1 MNFFN
6 KDEIVYKR
14 IIQYVVGLFIMNI
27 GIAFSIKSNLGSTP
41 VVTVPYAISLITGF
55 DIGYTNAA
63 FQAFLVLIELLLLR
77 SAFKSKHILQVFVAI
92 LFSAFTSLS
101 LIILGLFLPP
111 ANSIILQILFLVLG
125 IVILAFGLFLYVP
138 MNVVP
143 VSVDGLT
150 QTLAIVANQSF
161 AKTKVVFD
169 ISMIIIS
176 LIISFTFTGTLDG
189 SAGIGT
195 VIAALSIGTT
205 VKIINMIYAK
215 ISGKEADMK
224 KM

>member
-77 SAFKSKHILQVFVAI
+77 SAFKSKHFLQVFVAI

-176 LIISFTFTGTLDG
+176 LIILFTFTGTLDG

>member
-6 KDEIVYKR
+6 KGEIVYKR

-77 SAFKSKHILQVFVAI
+77 SAFKSKHFLQVFVAI

-150 QTLAIVANQSF
+150 QTLAIVAKQSF
-161 AKTKVVFD
+161 SKTKVVFD
-169 ISMIIIS
+169 ISMIII
-176 LIISFTFTGTLDG
+176 
-189 SAGIGT
+189 
-195 VIAALSIGTT
+195 
-205 VKIINMIYAK
+205 
-215 ISGKEADMK
+215 
-224 KM
+224 

>member
-77 SAFKSKHILQVFVAI
+77 SAFKSKHFLQVFVAI

-111 ANSIILQILFLVLG
+111 ANSIIL
-125 IVILAFGLFLYVP
+125 
-138 MNVVP
+138 
-143 VSVDGLT
+143 
-150 QTLAIVANQSF
+150 
-161 AKTKVVFD
+161 
-169 ISMIIIS
+169 
-176 LIISFTFTGTLDG
+176 
-189 SAGIGT
+189 
-195 VIAALSIGTT
+195 
-205 VKIINMIYAK
+205 
-215 ISGKEADMK
+215 
-224 KM
+224 